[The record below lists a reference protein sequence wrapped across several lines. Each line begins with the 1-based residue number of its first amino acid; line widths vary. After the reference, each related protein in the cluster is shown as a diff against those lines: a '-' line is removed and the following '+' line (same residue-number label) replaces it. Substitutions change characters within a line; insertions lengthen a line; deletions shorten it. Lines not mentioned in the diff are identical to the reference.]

1 MDILYKITILPEYS
15 GLRCKLCARGQIDWG
30 KPMAQASVTGCDL
43 SIPGA
48 NTHGYCALFGPH
60 EARVKTKA
68 EIARMIEV
76 HLKRWIQADP
86 AKVVVDHRWS
96 GLGCTGCTHALFAA
110 NKKFKACELGV
121 ANASEYGYCI
131 LYVPAA
137 ARALTKRDLVG
148 LGERHVQ
155 RFIRE
160 NSNYG

>member
-1 MDILYKITILPEYS
+1 
-15 GLRCKLCARGQIDWG
+15 
-30 KPMAQASVTGCDL
+30 
-43 SIPGA
+43 
-48 NTHGYCALFGPH
+48 
-60 EARVKTKA
+60 
-68 EIARMIEV
+68 
-76 HLKRWIQADP
+76 
-86 AKVVVDHRWS
+86 
-96 GLGCTGCTHALFAA
+96 LFAA